1 MKEPEPKTPV
11 AVVEDSHTTRDAL
24 KTIIDLEP
32 DLECVV
38 TCSTGEE
45 ALKILPKISPA
56 IVIMDIQL
64 PGMSGIECV
73 KRLRESLPD
82 VLIVMVTVY
91 EDPVRIFSALR
102 AGANGY
108 LLKRSTPEEMIAA
121 IREVRRG
128 GGAMSGGVAMKVI
141 QFFSEQEQKSEE
153 LSSLSRR
160 ESEVLELLSSGMCN
174 KDIANRLGVT
184 VEAVRWHLRSIYS
197 KLHVHNRTEA
207 AMKFRGLQ

>member
-1 MKEPEPKTPV
+1 MKEPKTPV
-11 AVVEDSHTTRDAL
+11 AVVEDSQTTRDAL
-24 KTIIDLEP
+24 KTIVDLEP

-45 ALKILPKISPA
+45 ALKILPRISPA
-56 IVIMDIQL
+56 LVLMDIQL
-64 PGMSGIECV
+64 PGISGIECV
-73 KRLRESLPD
+73 KRLREALPD

-91 EDPVRIFSALR
+91 EDPIRIFSALR

-108 LLKRSTPEEMIAA
+108 LLKRSTPEEMINA

-141 QFFSEQEQKSEE
+141 QYFSEQEQQNQE
-153 LSSLSRR
+153 LDSLTRR
-160 ESEVLELLSSGMCN
+160 ESEVLELLSSGLGN
-174 KDIANRLGVT
+174 KDIASRLGVS
-184 VEAVRWHLRSIYS
+184 VDAVRWHLRSIYS

>member
-1 MKEPEPKTPV
+1 MTKIGI
-11 AVVEDSHTTRDAL
+11 VEDSKTTREGLA
-24 KTIIDLEP
+24 TIIDLSP
-32 DLECVV
+32 DYRCVCV
-38 TCSTGEE
+38 CDTAEK
-45 ALKILPKISPA
+45 ALVQLPKHAPE
-56 IVIMDIQL
+56 VVLMDIQL

-73 KRLRESLPD
+73 RRLREALPD

-108 LLKRSTPEEMIAA
+108 LLKRSTPEEMITA

-141 QFFSEQEQKSEE
+141 QYFSEQEQQTQE
-153 LSSLSRR
+153 LDSLSRR
-160 ESEVLELLSSGMCN
+160 ESEVLELLSSGMGN
-174 KDIANRLGVT
+174 KEIADRLGVST
-184 VEAVRWHLRSIYS
+184 EAVRWHLRSIYS

-207 AMKFRGLQ
+207 AMKFRGNL

>member
-1 MKEPEPKTPV
+1 MNEPKTPV
-11 AVVEDSHTTRDAL
+11 AVVEDSLTTRDAL

-32 DLECVV
+32 DLECVAA
-38 TCSTGEE
+38 CSTGEE
-45 ALKILPKISPA
+45 ALKVLPKLAPA
-56 IVIMDIQL
+56 IVVMDIQL
-64 PGMSGIECV
+64 PGISGIECV

-141 QFFSEQEQKSEE
+141 QFFSDQEQKSEE
-153 LSSLSRR
+153 LNSLSRR

-174 KDIANRLGVT
+174 KDIAGRLGVT

-207 AMKFRGLQ
+207 AMKYRGLQ

>member
-1 MKEPEPKTPV
+1 
-11 AVVEDSHTTRDAL
+11 L
-24 KTIIDLEP
+24 K
-32 DLECVV
+32 V
-38 TCSTGEE
+38 
-45 ALKILPKISPA
+45 LPKLSPA

-73 KRLRESLPD
+73 KRLRETMPD

-108 LLKRSTPEEMIAA
+108 LLKRSTPEEMITA

-153 LSSLSRR
+153 LNSLSRR

-174 KDIANRLGVT
+174 KDIASRLGVT
-184 VEAVRWHLRSIYS
+184 IEAVRWHLRSIYT

>member
-1 MKEPEPKTPV
+1 MKESKTSV

-24 KTIIDLEP
+24 KTIVDLEP

-45 ALKILPKISPA
+45 ALKLLPKLSPA
-56 IVIMDIQL
+56 IVLMDIQL

-73 KRLRESLPD
+73 RRLREALPE

-108 LLKRSTPEEMIAA
+108 LLKRSTPEEMITA

-141 QFFSEQEQKSEE
+141 QYFSEQEQQTQE
-153 LSSLSRR
+153 LDSLSRR
-160 ESEVLELLSSGMCN
+160 ESEVLELLSSGMGN
-174 KDIANRLGVT
+174 KEIADRLGVST
-184 VEAVRWHLRSIYS
+184 EAVRWHLRSIYS

-207 AMKFRGLQ
+207 AMKFRGNL

>member
-1 MKEPEPKTPV
+1 MKEPKTPV
-11 AVVEDSHTTRDAL
+11 AVVEDSLTTREAL

-38 TCSTGEE
+38 TCCTGEE
-45 ALKILPKISPA
+45 ALKVLPKLSPA

-73 KRLRESLPD
+73 KRLRETMPD

-108 LLKRSTPEEMIAA
+108 LLKRSTPEEMITA

-153 LSSLSRR
+153 LNSLSRR

-174 KDIANRLGVT
+174 KDIAGRLGVT
-184 VEAVRWHLRSIYS
+184 VEAVRWHLRSIYT

-207 AMKFRGLQ
+207 AMKYRGLQ

>member
-1 MKEPEPKTPV
+1 MKESKTPV

-24 KTIIDLEP
+24 KTIVDLEP
-32 DLECVV
+32 DLECVA

-45 ALKILPKISPA
+45 ALKILPKLSPA
-56 IVIMDIQL
+56 IVLMDIQL

-73 KRLRESLPD
+73 RRLREALPD

-108 LLKRSTPEEMIAA
+108 LLKRSTPEEMTAA

-128 GGAMSGGVAMKVI
+128 GGAMSGGVALKVI
-141 QFFSEQEQKSEE
+141 QYFSEQEQKTQE
-153 LSSLSRR
+153 LDSLSRR
-160 ESEVLELLSSGMCN
+160 ESEVLELLSCGLGN
-174 KDIANRLGVT
+174 KEIADRLGVS

-207 AMKFRGLQ
+207 AMKFRGNP

>member
-1 MKEPEPKTPV
+1 MKEPKTTV

-24 KTIIDLEP
+24 KTIIDLEA

-45 ALKILPKISPA
+45 ALKILPKFSPA
-56 IVIMDIQL
+56 IVLMDIQL
-64 PGMSGIECV
+64 PGISGIDCV
-73 KRLRESLPD
+73 RRLREAMPD

-91 EDPVRIFSALR
+91 EDPIRIFSALR

-108 LLKRSTPEEMIAA
+108 LLKRSTPEEMIHA

-141 QFFSEQEQKSEE
+141 QYFSEQEQQNQE
-153 LSSLSRR
+153 LDSLTRR
-160 ESEVLELLSSGMCN
+160 ESEVLELLSSGLGN
-174 KDIANRLGVT
+174 KDIAARLGVS
-184 VEAVRWHLRSIYS
+184 VDAVRWHLRAIYT

-207 AMKFRGLQ
+207 AMKYRGLQ

>member
-1 MKEPEPKTPV
+1 MKEPKTPV

-45 ALKILPKISPA
+45 ALKILPKLAPA
-56 IVIMDIQL
+56 IVVMDIQL
-64 PGMSGIECV
+64 PGISGIECV
-73 KRLRESLPD
+73 RRLREVLPE

-153 LSSLSRR
+153 LSSLTRR

-174 KDIANRLGVT
+174 KDIGNRLGVT

-207 AMKFRGLQ
+207 AMEFRGLQ

>member
-1 MKEPEPKTPV
+1 MKESKTPV

-24 KTIIDLEP
+24 KMIVDLEP

-38 TCSTGEE
+38 TCATGEE
-45 ALKILPKISPA
+45 ALKILPKLSPA
-56 IVIMDIQL
+56 IVLMDIQL

-73 KRLRESLPD
+73 RRLREVLPD

-108 LLKRSTPEEMIAA
+108 LLKRSTPEEMTAA

-141 QFFSEQEQKSEE
+141 QYFSEQEQKTRE
-153 LSSLSRR
+153 LDSLSRR
-160 ESEVLELLSSGMCN
+160 ESEVLELLSCGLGN
-174 KDIANRLGVT
+174 KEIADRLGVSI
-184 VEAVRWHLRSIYS
+184 EAVRWHLRSIYS

-207 AMKFRGLQ
+207 AMKFRGKP

>member
-1 MKEPEPKTPV
+1 MNEPKTPV

-45 ALKILPKISPA
+45 ALKILPKLAPA

-73 KRLRESLPD
+73 KRLRESMPD

-174 KDIANRLGVT
+174 KDIAGRLGVT

>member
-1 MKEPEPKTPV
+1 MKESKTPV

-24 KTIIDLEP
+24 RTIINLEP

-38 TCSTGEE
+38 TCGTGEE

-56 IVIMDIQL
+56 LVIMDIQL
-64 PGMSGIECV
+64 PGMSGIDCV
-73 KRLRESLPD
+73 GRLRELLPD

-141 QFFSEQEQKSEE
+141 QFFSGQQQKNDE
-153 LSSLSRR
+153 LDSLTKR
-160 ESEVLELLSSGMCN
+160 ESQVLEHLSSGMGN
-174 KDIANRLGVT
+174 KEIAGYLGVS
-184 VEAVRWHLRSIYS
+184 VEAVRWHLRSIYT

-207 AMKFRGLQ
+207 AMKFRGRQS

>member
-1 MKEPEPKTPV
+1 MKETKTPV
-11 AVVEDSHTTRDAL
+11 AVVEDSRTTREAL

-32 DLECVV
+32 DLECVAA
-38 TCSTGEE
+38 CATGEE
-45 ALKILPKISPA
+45 ALKILPKLSPA
-56 IVIMDIQL
+56 VVIMDIQL
-64 PGMSGIECV
+64 PGISGIDCV
-73 KRLRESLPD
+73 RRLRELLPE

-108 LLKRSTPEEMIAA
+108 LLKRSTPEEMITA

-141 QFFSEQEQKSEE
+141 QYFSGQEQKSQE
-153 LSSLSRR
+153 LGSLSRR
-160 ESEVLELLSSGMCN
+160 ESEVLELLSSGMGN
-174 KDIANRLGVT
+174 KDIAARLGVS
-184 VEAVRWHLRSIYS
+184 VEAVRWHLRAIYT

>member
-1 MKEPEPKTPV
+1 MKEPKTPV

-45 ALKILPKISPA
+45 ALKILPKLAPA
-56 IVIMDIQL
+56 IVVMDIQL
-64 PGMSGIECV
+64 PGISGIECV
-73 KRLRESLPD
+73 RRLREVLPD

-153 LSSLSRR
+153 LSSLTRR

-174 KDIANRLGVT
+174 KDIGNRLGVT

>member
-1 MKEPEPKTPV
+1 MKENKTPV
-11 AVVEDSHTTRDAL
+11 AIVEDSHATREAL
-24 KTIIDLEP
+24 KTIIDLES

-45 ALKILPKISPA
+45 ALKILTKLSPE

-73 KRLRESLPD
+73 RLLRETMPD

-91 EDPVRIFSALR
+91 EDPVRIFSSLR

-108 LLKRSTPEEMIAA
+108 LLKRSTPEEMISA

-141 QFFSEQEQKSEE
+141 QFFSDQEHNSQE
-153 LSSLSRR
+153 LDSLTRR
-160 ESEVLELLSSGMCN
+160 ESEVLELLSEGISN
-174 KDIANRLGVT
+174 KDIAEHVGIS
-184 VEAVRWHLRSIYS
+184 VEGVRWHLRSIYT

-207 AMKFRGLQ
+207 TIKFRGLT

>member
-1 MKEPEPKTPV
+1 MKESKTPV

-24 KTIIDLEP
+24 KTIVDLEP

-38 TCSTGEE
+38 TCATGEE
-45 ALKILPKISPA
+45 ALKILPKLSPA
-56 IVIMDIQL
+56 IVLMDIQL

-73 KRLRESLPD
+73 RRLREVLPD
-82 VLIVMVTVY
+82 VLIVMVRVY

-108 LLKRSTPEEMIAA
+108 LLKRSTPEEMTAA

-141 QFFSEQEQKSEE
+141 QYFSEQEQKTRE
-153 LSSLSRR
+153 LDSLSRR
-160 ESEVLELLSSGMCN
+160 ESEVLELLSCGLGN
-174 KDIANRLGVT
+174 KEIADRLGVSI
-184 VEAVRWHLRSIYS
+184 EAVRWHLRSIYS

-207 AMKFRGLQ
+207 AMKFRGKP